1 MYIVN
6 VITEI
11 KEKKFRPKRSWL
23 LVVEVGL
30 NVLIKRRLNQYAF
43 LIWKIDFDPYD
54 TRSIRYRT
62 PFRARRANEEE
73 GN

>member
-11 KEKKFRPKRSWL
+11 KEKKFRSKRSWL
-23 LVVEVGL
+23 LVVEVSL

-54 TRSIRYRT
+54 TRSIRT